1 MLSQS
6 EVNELR
12 RDFPALQ
19 QRHPRNGRPPVYF
32 DNSCVTLTPRPVAQ
46 AVWDYSTKYPGC
58 GGHRSG
64 HWFSALTQEKVEE
77 SRNSLAA
84 FLGVPT
90 IRKSGGEDIAP
101 LIFTRNTSE
110 GTNLIVKNIK
120 RLGFGFRN
128 FENYRL
134 RLLLRCGAPWQH
146 HQVASIRPRHPRV
159 SA

>member
-1 MLSQS
+1 MKRRNAKVRDMLSQS

-64 HWFSALTQEKVEE
+64 HWFSALTHDLREE
-77 SRNSLAA
+77 QGSPDGSNFYSWP
-84 FLGVPT
+84 GT
-90 IRKSGGEDIAP
+90 TWSGA
-101 LIFTRNTSE
+101 N
-110 GTNLIVKNIK
+110 
-120 RLGFGFRN
+120 
-128 FENYRL
+128 
-134 RLLLRCGAPWQH
+134 
-146 HQVASIRPRHPRV
+146 
-159 SA
+159 